1 MTFHM
6 RNKIFIKAVSILI
19 ALTVFTSCSD
29 LLDTQDIKVNP
40 NAPADAP
47 IDVLM
52 SGMLVGLGTV
62 HEDTDTRIAY
72 MWAGQLAGL
81 SRQHAGFG
89 IYNVAASTFDNS
101 WSVAYSAAANARII
115 QGKAAPLNNKV
126 ALGIA
131 QVAEALIIAKIT
143 VLYGDVPYT
152 QAFDEIA
159 YPKPIFDKQVDVYA
173 ALIKVLDNA
182 YANLSTGV
190 GTVDGSKEF
199 IFGGSSSKWAKAA
212 KTLQARLYLHLG
224 QYANA
229 ITAAGLGISSTNG
242 DALTPHG
249 TAQTID
255 NNLNFDFFENS
266 RPGDTG
272 FDDPAYLP
280 VFMRTRLD
288 GVAQAAGEAKRN
300 SSTDE
305 TAVYNHFFKVGVY
318 SSGALDP
325 NTVDGMFV
333 ADAPHPI
340 ITFYENQLIIAESHA
355 RLGNIAGAVI
365 ALNSVR
371 QVLKTGYINGKVIEQ
386 DYQDLGIQY
395 DNYAD
400 ADFTPG
406 GLANPV
412 STGRD
417 QQKGLLYE
425 IISQKYIVSLAQY
438 NVFTDVRRLAKAT
451 PVVQLPIPPTNT
463 RGIPG
468 RYIYPQNEI
477 NTNSANVPS
486 PLPDQFTK
494 IPIFQ

>member
-1 MTFHM
+1 M

-19 ALTVFTSCSD
+19 ALVVFTSCAD

-52 SGMLVGLGTV
+52 SGMLVGLSAA

-89 IYNVAASTFDNS
+89 IYNVAASTFDPS
-101 WSVAYSAAANARII
+101 WSTAYSAASNARIL
-115 QGKAAPLNNKV
+115 QRKAAPINNKV

-131 QVAEALIIAKIT
+131 QVAEALLMAKIT
-143 VLYGDVPYT
+143 VLYGDIPYS
-152 QAFDEIA
+152 QAFEEVT
-159 YPKPIFDKQVDVYA
+159 YPTPIFDKQADVYT
-173 ALIKVLDNA
+173 ALIALLNDA
-182 YANLSTGV
+182 YANLSSGV
-190 GTVDGSKEF
+190 GSVDGSKEF
-199 IFGGSSSKWAKAA
+199 IFGGSGSKWAKAA
-212 KTLQARLYLHLG
+212 KTLQSRLYLHLG

-229 ITAAGLGISSTNG
+229 VAAAQLGITDPDG
-242 DALTPHG
+242 DALIPHG

-280 VFMRTRLD
+280 VFMKIRLD
-288 GVAQAAGEAKRN
+288 GVAQASGKAMRN
-300 SSTDE
+300 SATDE

-318 SSGALDP
+318 STGALDP

-333 ADAPHPI
+333 SDAPHPLL
-340 ITFYENQLIIAESHA
+340 TFYENQLIIAESQA
-355 RLGNIAGAVI
+355 RLGNISDAVT
-365 ALNSVR
+365 ALNSAR
-371 QVLKTGYINGKVIEQ
+371 QSLATGYINGQFINSANQAK
-386 DYQDLGIQY
+386 GIQY
-395 DNYAD
+395 DDYSD
-400 ADFTPG
+400 ADFLSG

-451 PVVQLPIPPTNT
+451 PIVQLPIPPTNV

-477 NTNSANVPS
+477 NTNGANVPS

-494 IPIFQ
+494 LPIFQ